1 MSKRQIRRRVVSFV
15 LTLVV
20 LVGVVFGIPAV
31 VVWSK
36 SHTRIFPVDAVPARD
51 VTVVMGAAMWG
62 KAPSP
67 YLQKRLDVAVA
78 LYKAGKTKVLIVSG
92 TRDGGYNEPDGMKRA
107 LIAAGVPASRIVP
120 DYGGNDTYSSC
131 MRARDV
137 FGVTSLI
144 VVSQTYHLPR
154 SIATCRMLGVDAVG
168 VGDDTIAHDSL
179 YWQYRARELAGNV
192 KLLYD
197 VVTKRT
203 VPEEAPSDAVQ
214 VALGS

>member
-1 MSKRQIRRRVVSFV
+1 MRKHPVRRALVSLA
-15 LTLVV
+15 LTLAV
-20 LVGVVFGIPAV
+20 LAGLVFGAPAA

-51 VTVVMGAAMWG
+51 VTLVMGAAMWG

-78 LYKAGKTKVLIVSG
+78 LYEAGKTKVFIVSG
-92 TRDGGYNEPDGMKRA
+92 TLDGGYNEPDGMKSA
-107 LIAAGVPASRIVP
+107 LVAAGVPASRVVP
-120 DYGGNDTYSSC
+120 DYGGGDTYSSC
-131 MRARDV
+131 IRARDV

-154 SIATCRMLGVDAVG
+154 SIASCRLLGVDAVG
-168 VGDDTIAHDSL
+168 VGDDTIAHDLL
-179 YWQYRARELAGNV
+179 YRQYQARELAGNV

-197 VVTKRT
+197 VATGRT
-203 VPEEAPSDAVQ
+203 VPEEAPSDAVR